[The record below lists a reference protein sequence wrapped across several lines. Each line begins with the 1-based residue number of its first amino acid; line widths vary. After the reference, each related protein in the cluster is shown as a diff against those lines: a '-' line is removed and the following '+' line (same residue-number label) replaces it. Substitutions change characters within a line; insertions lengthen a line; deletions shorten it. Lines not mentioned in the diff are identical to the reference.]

1 MRMMTSYRWLRRN
14 LFASPVDSILTIL
27 VLALIAWLTAR
38 FFGWAIEDAHW
49 RGIYESR
56 RLLLVGLYPPEE
68 IWRAWL
74 MLGIFCTAIAAV
86 MIPRLRRFAVAILLT
101 ACAGAVLILA
111 PPGLDRWGGLL
122 LSLMLAIVVSAA
134 SLPLG
139 ILLAFGRSSR
149 NPSLR
154 ACCAGYIEVMRSVP
168 LILVVYWIW
177 ITVPLFAPEASIS
190 SLVRGML
197 GYTVFN
203 AAYVAEFVR
212 SGLQAVPRG
221 QREAAQS
228 LGMSNWTVSTE
239 IVLPQA
245 IRVVQPALVGNVLDV
260 FNGATLV
267 FIIGLTDFLR
277 AGQMILADPASSG
290 TVNEVYV
297 FMFAVYFMIGSAITF
312 GARRMEAS
320 MRRSTR

>member
-1 MRMMTSYRWLRRN
+1 MARSYLWIRRN
-14 LFASPVDSILTIL
+14 LFSSLFDSVLSIL
-27 VLALIAWLTAR
+27 VLALLVWASAR
-38 FFGWAIEDAHW
+38 FLGWALYDARW

-56 RLLLVGLYPPEE
+56 RLLLVGLYPPED
-68 IWRAWL
+68 IWRTWV
-74 MLGIFCTAIAAV
+74 MLGIVSVALGST
-86 MIPRLRRFAVAILLT
+86 MLPKLRRFPILIFLVASAAAIL
-101 ACAGAVLILA
+101 VLA
-111 PPGLDRWGGLL
+111 PPGFDRWGGLL
-122 LSLMLAIVVSAA
+122 LSLMLAVIVSAA

-139 ILLAFGRSSR
+139 VLLAFGRASR

-154 ACCAGYIEVMRSVP
+154 ACCTGYIEVMRSVP

-177 ITVPLFAPEASIS
+177 ITVPLFLPDGSVS
-190 SLVRGML
+190 SLVRGMI
-197 GYTVFN
+197 GYTIFN

-212 SGLQAVPRG
+212 SGIQAVPRG
-221 QREAAQS
+221 QAEAAKS

-245 IRVVQPALVGNVLDV
+245 IRFVQPALVGNVLDV

-290 TVNEVYV
+290 TVTEVYV
-297 FMFAVYFMIGSAITF
+297 FMFAVYFLIGSAITF
-312 GARRMEAS
+312 GARRMEAR
-320 MRRSTR
+320 MQRSAR

>member
-1 MRMMTSYRWLRRN
+1 MEKSFRWLRRN
-14 LFASPVDSILTIL
+14 LFANAADSVLSIL
-27 VLALIAWLTAR
+27 VLVLVTWLLAR
-38 FFGWAIEDAHW
+38 FSKWAVWDAHW
-49 RGIYESR
+49 LGIYESR
-56 RLLLVGLYPPEE
+56 RLLLVGLYPPDQT
-68 IWRAWL
+68 WRAWL
-74 MLGIFCTAIAAV
+74 MAGILCIAICAV
-86 MIPRLRRFAVAILLT
+86 MVPKLRRFAVIVMLT
-101 ACAGAVLILA
+101 ACAAAVLVLA

-139 ILLAFGRSSR
+139 ILLALGRSSR

-177 ITVPLFAPEASIS
+177 IAVPLFLPEISIS
-190 SLVRGML
+190 SLLRGMV
-197 GYTVFN
+197 GYTIFN

-212 SGLQAVPRG
+212 SGLQAVSRG

-290 TVNEVYV
+290 TIYEVYV
-297 FMFAVYFMIGSAITF
+297 FMFGVYFAIGSAITF
-312 GARRMEAS
+312 GARRIEAR
-320 MRRSTR
+320 MQRSTQ

>member
-1 MRMMTSYRWLRRN
+1 MATSLHRWTRRN
-14 LFASPVDSILTIL
+14 LFSTPFDSVLSIL
-27 VLALIAWLTAR
+27 VLGLCAWLAATLLQWVIWR
-38 FFGWAIEDAHW
+38 AHW
-49 RGIYESR
+49 QGIYESL
-56 RLLLVGLYPPEE
+56 RLLLTGLYPPEE

-74 MLGIFCTAIAAV
+74 TLAILCTAIGALLL
-86 MIPRLRRFAVAILLT
+86 PRLHRFAAAIWLT
-101 ACAGAVLILA
+101 ACGAAVFVLA

-122 LSLMLAIVVSAA
+122 LSIMLTVVVSAA

-139 ILLAFGRSSR
+139 ILLALGRSSR

-177 ITVPLFAPEASIS
+177 ITVPLFMPEASIS
-190 SLVRGML
+190 SLARGMV
-197 GYTVFN
+197 GFTIFN
-203 AAYVAEFVR
+203 AAYVAEYVR

-221 QREAAQS
+221 QREAARS
-228 LGMSNWTVSTE
+228 LGMSDWTVAIE

-245 IRVVQPALVGNVLDV
+245 IRVVQPALVSNVLDI

-277 AGQMILADPASSG
+277 AGQMVLADPAASNQTS
-290 TVNEVYV
+290 EIYL
-297 FMFAVYFMIGSAITF
+297 FMFAVYFVIGSAITF
-312 GARRMEAS
+312 GARRIETHMQ
-320 MRRSTR
+320 RSTR

>member
-1 MRMMTSYRWLRRN
+1 MGKSYLWIRRN
-14 LFASPVDSILTIL
+14 LFAGAVDSILTVL
-27 VLALIAWLTAR
+27 VLALVAWLTAR
-38 FFGWAIEDAHW
+38 FLGWAIWDARW
-49 RGIYESR
+49 LGIYESR

-68 IWRAWL
+68 TWRTWF
-74 MLGIFCTAIAAV
+74 MLAILCTATGAV
-86 MIPRLRRFAVAILLT
+86 MLPRLRRFAVAILLA
-101 ACAGAVLILA
+101 ACAAAVLVLA

-139 ILLAFGRSSR
+139 ILLAFGRTSR
-149 NPSLR
+149 NPSLS

-177 ITVPLFAPEASIS
+177 ITVPLFLPDTSLS
-190 SLVRGML
+190 SLVRGMI

-212 SGLQAVPRG
+212 SGIQAVPRG
-221 QREAAQS
+221 QREAALS
-228 LGMSNWTVSTE
+228 LGMSSWTVSTE

-245 IRVVQPALVGNVLDV
+245 VRVVQPALVGNVLDV

-290 TVNEVYV
+290 AINEVYV
-297 FMFAVYFMIGSAITF
+297 FMFAVYFVIGSAITF
-312 GARRMEAS
+312 GARRMEAH
-320 MRRSTR
+320 MKRSAR